1 MSSLQQGKR
10 NNYAYEYAHTECI
23 HIDTHTK
30 EKTWKE
36 RKEAEQT
43 TQKKRQLRVKKKKT
57 RNSLFFFFSR
67 VIETRRC
74 KEKTK

>member
-43 TQKKRQLRVKKKKT
+43 TQKKG
-57 RNSLFFFFSR
+57 N
-67 VIETRRC
+67 
-74 KEKTK
+74 